1 MNDTD
6 ALILRYFDAF
16 NRGDRAGML
25 ACLADDVVH
34 DVNQGG
40 RRNGKALFAEFM
52 TQMDRCYR
60 EELRDIVVMGTKGGG
75 RASAEFIVRG
85 QYIANDE
92 GLPPAKG
99 QTYVLPAGTFFEVRG
114 GLISRVTTHYNLK
127 NWIDQVVG

>member
-1 MNDTD
+1 MKDTD

-40 RRNGKALFAEFM
+40 RRQGKALFAEFM

-60 EELRDIVVMGTKGGG
+60 EELRDIVVMGTAGGG
-75 RASAEFIVRG
+75 RASAEFMVHG

-92 GLPPAKG
+92 GLPLAQG

>member
-52 TQMDRCYR
+52 TQMDCCYR

-75 RASAEFIVRG
+75 RASAEFIVHG